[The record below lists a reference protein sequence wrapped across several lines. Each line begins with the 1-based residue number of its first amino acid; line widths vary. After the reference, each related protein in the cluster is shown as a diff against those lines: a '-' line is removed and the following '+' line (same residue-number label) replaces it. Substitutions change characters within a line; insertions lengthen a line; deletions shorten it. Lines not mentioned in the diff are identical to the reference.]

1 MRNPR
6 SVVIVFTA

>member
-6 SVVIVFTA
+6 SR